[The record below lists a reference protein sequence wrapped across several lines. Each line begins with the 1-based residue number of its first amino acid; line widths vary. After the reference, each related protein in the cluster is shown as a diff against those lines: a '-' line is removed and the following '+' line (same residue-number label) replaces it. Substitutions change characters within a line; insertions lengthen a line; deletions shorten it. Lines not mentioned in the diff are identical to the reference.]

1 MANAAAVSHNFRQDL
16 LHGNHAFGTT
26 ASSRTNAA
34 RDTFAIALY
43 ASTGSITYT
52 NAAYSATGECTSS
65 NYTAGGQA
73 VTTNNPG
80 VTTATSLSTGYWNP
94 GGSVTW
100 NTVTFT
106 GSNATDL
113 AMLYNSTNGNKAVAT
128 FALGTIG
135 VGQQPNAGT
144 FTLTMPANDATNA
157 LIRIT

>member
-52 NAAYSATGECTSS
+52 NSAYTSSGEGSSS

-73 VTTNNPG
+73 VTTNNPA
-80 VTTATSLSTGYWNP
+80 VATATSLSTGYWNP
-94 GGSVTW
+94 GASVTW

-106 GSNATDL
+106 GSNAVDL

-135 VGQQPNAGT
+135 VGQQPSAGT

>member
-1 MANAAAVSHNFRQDL
+1 V
-16 LHGNHAFGTT
+16 
-26 ASSRTNAA
+26 
-34 RDTFAIALY
+34 
-43 ASTGSITYT
+43 
-52 NAAYSATGECTSS
+52 YSATGEGSSS

-73 VTTNNPG
+73 VTTNNPA
-80 VTTATSLSTGYWNP
+80 VATATSLSTGYWNP
-94 GGSVTW
+94 GASVTW

-106 GSNATDL
+106 GSNAVDL

-135 VGQQPNAGT
+135 QGQQPNAGT

>member
-43 ASTGSITYT
+43 ASTGSVTYANT
-52 NAAYSATGECTSS
+52 GYTATGEASS
-65 NYTAGGQA
+65 TNYTAGGAA
-73 VTTNNPG
+73 VVTNNPA
-80 VTTATSLSTGYWNP
+80 VATATSLSTGYWNP
-94 GGSVTW
+94 GTSVTW

-144 FTLTMPANDATNA
+144 FTLTMPVNDATNA

>member
-1 MANAAAVSHNFRQDL
+1 MANFAAVSHNFRQDL

-43 ASTGSITYT
+43 SSTGSITYT
-52 NAAYSATGECTSS
+52 NSAYTSSGEASSS
-65 NYTAGGQA
+65 NYTAGGVA
-73 VTTNNPG
+73 VTTNNPA
-80 VTTATSLSTGYWNP
+80 VATATSLSTGYWNP
-94 GGSVTW
+94 GTNVTW

-106 GSNATDL
+106 GSNAVDL